1 MTLTSTTMTNQR
13 IIFQN
18 AEGGVSVIIPTGEL
32 PIEEVAAKDVPEG
45 IAYEIVED
53 DAIPSD
59 RFFRNAW
66 VANGAAVDVDL
77 DKAKDIGHDMR
88 RTKREAEFAPFDA
101 IIMKQIPGN
110 SAVEAEASRQEIRFK
125 YALIQDVIE
134 AAETTDEIKSALEAA

>member
-1 MTLTSTTMTNQR
+1 MTTTTMTTSR

-18 AEGGVSVIIPTGEL
+18 ESGGVSVIIPTGEL

-45 IAYEIVED
+45 VAYEIVED
-53 DAIPSD
+53 DAIPAD

-110 SAVEAEASRQEIRFK
+110 SAVEAEASRQAVREK

-134 AAETTDEIKSALEAA
+134 AAETPDEIKSALEAA